1 MPTQLL
7 PTTALAP
14 MPAAM
19 AAAVQVTT
27 ASAVSAAGGIAS
39 RVASVRRA
47 KAAMLPRVRRQR
59 NIWPAHHLT
68 DKPNQIRSKAH
79 RARMARRVNKVKKI
93 AAIAAAVA
101 AVAAVDVAARMRVMV
116 LPRR

>member
-1 MPTQLL
+1 
-7 PTTALAP
+7 
-14 MPAAM
+14 MPAAT

-47 KAAMLPRVRRQR
+47 KAAMLPRVRPRR
-59 NIWPAHHLT
+59 NVWTAHHLT
-68 DKPNQIRSKAH
+68 DKLNQIRSKAP
-79 RARMARRVNKVKKI
+79 RARMARQANTVTKI